1 MHKFNPLDAYYYSLA
16 VLVGTYSLLG
26 ALLSLWEP
34 HWQAILLIAAL
45 TIGIAALCSVAYHKA
60 TISIGQ
66 NGLLIAAFIALI
78 LTIIASQQTGYSAII
93 IGLVLCIVG
102 VNLKSWLHKI
112 KKTQF

>member
-16 VLVGTYSLLG
+16 GLVGTYSLLG

-66 NGLLIAAFIALI
+66 NALLLAIFIMLI
-78 LTIIASQQTGYSAII
+78 LTIIASQQIGYSAII
-93 IGLVLCIVG
+93 IGLALCIVG
-102 VNLKSWLHKI
+102 VNLKSWLQMNTRAH
-112 KKTQF
+112 

>member
-16 VLVGTYSLLG
+16 GLLGTYSLLG

-66 NGLLIAAFIALI
+66 NALLLAGLIMLI
-78 LTIIASQQTGYSAII
+78 LTIIASQQSGYSTII

-102 VNLKSWLHKI
+102 VNLKSSLH
-112 KKTQF
+112 KKTQ

>member
-16 VLVGTYSLLG
+16 GLLGTYSLLG

-60 TISIGQ
+60 TTSIGQ
-66 NGLLIAAFIALI
+66 NALLLAGLIMLI
-78 LTIIASQQTGYSAII
+78 LTIIASQQSGYSTII

-102 VNLKSWLHKI
+102 VNLKNWLQMNTRAH
-112 KKTQF
+112 

>member
-16 VLVGTYSLLG
+16 GLVGTYSLLG

-60 TISIGQ
+60 NISSGQ
-66 NGLLIAAFIALI
+66 NALLLAALIMLI
-78 LTIIASQQTGYSAII
+78 LTIITSRQSGYSAII

-102 VNLKSWLHKI
+102 VNLKSWLQMNTRTH
-112 KKTQF
+112 